1 MPRLQNQRGDN
12 SARDEA
18 GGAVL
23 RPPGQWTL
31 KLKVKPPFFLKKM
44 AFSNPHYL
52 SNFLTKGWASSE
64 YSEVFDA
71 RLE

>member
-23 RPPGQWTL
+23 RPPGQWTI
-31 KLKVKPPFFLKKM
+31 KSKVNHLFFQRDGI
-44 AFSNPHYL
+44 F
-52 SNFLTKGWASSE
+52 
-64 YSEVFDA
+64 
-71 RLE
+71 